1 MKDFKITYE
10 EFEKNLNDAVAI
22 LHLQDR
28 LYGAVAEYN
37 DEHRESEF
45 DFGYF
50 PTLIENVVTLLET
63 LTDDTNHWIS
73 YWMFDLDCGRRYVD
87 GSVRDEDGH
96 VVYLQ
101 TIGDLWRL
109 LQKL

>member
-1 MKDFKITYE
+1 M
-10 EFEKNLNDAVAI
+10 
-22 LHLQDR
+22 QDR

-87 GSVRDEDGH
+87 GSVRDEDGSEICGDFFKNFNINKSK
-96 VVYLQ
+96 
-101 TIGDLWRL
+101 TIDKLLSLWYNP
-109 LQKL
+109 Q